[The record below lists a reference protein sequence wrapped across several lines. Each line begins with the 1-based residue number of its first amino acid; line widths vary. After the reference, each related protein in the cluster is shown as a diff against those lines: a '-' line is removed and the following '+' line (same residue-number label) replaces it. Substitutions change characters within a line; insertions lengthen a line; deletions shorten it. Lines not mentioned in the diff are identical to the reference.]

1 NLRNISNHHRDRH
14 GFPERPREG
23 KKDGTHDS
31 LERVGDHHMPRGL
44 PSVGA
49 NRQGGLAL
57 LLRDRQKHFTRYG
70 YNERDNHDREHDTR
84 GEITH
89 TINAPLNT
97 GRKPNT
103 VPSDGT

>member
-1 NLRNISNHHRDRH
+1 
-14 GFPERPREG
+14 
-23 KKDGTHDS
+23 
-31 LERVGDHHMPRGL
+31 MPRGL

-89 TINAPLNT
+89 TIKRALEHGQETEHGSQRRNDT
-97 GRKPNT
+97 GLK
-103 VPSDGT
+103 DGHQHVHPQKTKNDAGDSGQKLDQKCEGV